1 MAPADTVRRRL
12 AVLADD
18 LTGAA
23 DAAAPFA
30 ARGLDVSVAL
40 LDVASSDF
48 DIVPP
53 NVEVL
58 ALVTDNR
65 WRPAAEAAERMRG
78 AVARVRA
85 WAPEMLFV
93 KIDSTLRGRVRAD
106 VCVALDAWGTGDAV
120 ATPAFPA
127 QGRTV
132 REGALVVHGVQ
143 TVARVDDH
151 FPAGVSVVDAQ
162 SHQDLVD
169 IARRILDDGAVA
181 VGSGGLAR
189 ALADVLVHTPGPRRA
204 PRARATGVLL
214 VVGTAHAATRTQ
226 VSALLADGAQLVM
239 VGPSTPSTP
248 SAPSTPSPV
257 DAAAAALHDGRRVVL
272 TCEVVGEVEP
282 DSQQAAALV
291 QDLAR
296 VVRAVV
302 NAAPSVGLVLT
313 GGATALAVAV
323 ALGATEVRLLSEVAE
338 GLPLGEMVVGDR
350 RIPVVTKS
358 GGFGARDSL
367 CRAAEALEDCA

>member
-40 LDVASSDF
+40 FDVASSDF
-48 DIVPP
+48 DIAPP
-53 NVEVL
+53 DVEVL

-65 WRPAAEAAERMRG
+65 WRPPAEAAERMRG
-78 AVARVRA
+78 AVARVQA
-85 WAPEMLFV
+85 WAPELLFV

-106 VCVALDAWGTGDAV
+106 VRVALDAWGIGDAV

-127 QGRTV
+127 QGRIV
-132 REGALVVHGVQ
+132 RDGALVVHGVQ
-143 TVARVDDH
+143 TVARVGDH

-189 ALADVLVHTPGPRRA
+189 ALADVLVAAPGPRRR
-204 PRARATGVLL
+204 PRARVTGVLL
-214 VVGTAHAATRTQ
+214 VVGTAHAATRAQ
-226 VSALLADGAQLVM
+226 VSTLLAAGALLVM
-239 VGPSTPSTP
+239 VGPSTR
-248 SAPSTPSPV
+248 SPV
-257 DAAAAALHDGRRVVL
+257 EDATTALHDGRRVVL
-272 TCEVVGEVEP
+272 TCDVAGEVEP

-291 QDLAR
+291 EDLAR
-296 VVRAVV
+296 IVRAVV
-302 NAAPSVGLVLT
+302 NAAPSAGLVLT
-313 GGATALAVAV
+313 GGATALAVAF
-323 ALGATEVRLLSEVAE
+323 ALGVSEVRLRSEVTE
-338 GLPLGEMVVGDR
+338 GLPLGEMVIGDR

-358 GGFGARDSL
+358 GGFGAQDSL